1 MQTNRY
7 IYIVRDYKETYLYD
21 IAYKPRRG
29 ENTIEKS
36 SVANKICK

>member
-1 MQTNRY
+1 MQANRY

-36 SVANKICK
+36 SVAVY